1 MTSTFWKTGT
11 ALAAALTLAACSGT
25 PQTPTSPSAA
35 VGGTATAAADGST
48 LKATAPSLIDPIG
61 GARASSLRPTL
72 SWTASTGSYA
82 TVEPTYDVE
91 VYNGA
96 TLVYS
101 ASVSG
106 TSHQVGADAAFD
118 QTYSW
123 HVRAR
128 QEGAVGPWSATA
140 TFQSPLATAG
150 VTTGF
155 RAPDPAPG
163 TRLPLPNRLNVV
175 QRVQARFPFEFV
187 HSCPTEHRGDTN
199 TFLFELVRELRRE
212 DSRWGLNWKR
222 GNRGDMSQDIITYNY
237 GSESDEDTTQVYI
250 VDIMFGH
257 CGNPSP
263 GWIDQTEVTR
273 QNGTI
278 GRWTLLPYLDRG
290 YPVVSD
296 QQ

>member
-72 SWTASTGSYA
+72 SWTGSTGTYA

-150 VTTGF
+150 VNTGF
-155 RAPDPAPG
+155 RTPDPAPG
-163 TRLPLPNRLNVV
+163 TRLQLPNESGLVNDEYNRNRSDWQNSCQSSQGERGWIWLDKLIDRL
-175 QRVQARFPFEFV
+175 R
-187 HSCPTEHRGDTN
+187 SKD
-199 TFLFELVRELRRE
+199 L
-212 DSRWGLNWKR
+212 RWGYNGKR
-222 GNRGDMSQDIITYNY
+222 GNPNDPSQDVIDYHH
-237 GSESDEDTTQVYI
+237 GSGGSQFSTAVYI
-250 VDIMFGH
+250 VDVMFGH
-257 CGNPSP
+257 CGGSP
-263 GWIDQTEVTR
+263 GPTWIDQTAVTY
-273 QNGTI
+273 NSGTVGMFI
-278 GRWTLLPYLDRG
+278 YPRPGRNL
-290 YPVVSD
+290 